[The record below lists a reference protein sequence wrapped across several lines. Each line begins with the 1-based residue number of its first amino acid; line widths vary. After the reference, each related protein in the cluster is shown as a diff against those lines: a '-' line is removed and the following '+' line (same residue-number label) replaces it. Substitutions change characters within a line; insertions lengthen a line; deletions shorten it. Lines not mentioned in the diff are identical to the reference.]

1 MQSQLKSM
9 SLIKARNKLVRLIK
23 REYKLSNRIMNVLRF
38 DYLKI
43 TAPLPLI
50 LYEQDFVFENDQT
63 NQMKA
68 K

>member
-1 MQSQLKSM
+1 M
-9 SLIKARNKLVRLIK
+9 SLIKVRNKLVRLIK

>member
-68 K
+68 E